1 MNSEVFIAHDTVVQ
15 FKYEE
20 LEVNR
25 LRRTSLNR
33 FQKPDSKLELSFNTR
48 KLFTELE
55 V

>member
-33 FQKPDSKLELSFNTR
+33 FKSISETGFKTR
-48 KLFTELE
+48 AIF
-55 V
+55 